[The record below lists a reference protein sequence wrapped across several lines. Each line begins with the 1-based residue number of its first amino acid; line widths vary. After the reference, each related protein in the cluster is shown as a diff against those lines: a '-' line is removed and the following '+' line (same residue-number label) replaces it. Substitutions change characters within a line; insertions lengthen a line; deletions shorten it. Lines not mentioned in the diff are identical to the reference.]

1 MTKSV
6 QQTLLGTTLTSSV
19 TTHNRLKQLAKVFG
33 TSEDLISRLAISYSL
48 QRGPLPKAWEPT
60 HLEGAM
66 EVLTGKS
73 IRGKTMFKDDLAL
86 FLVMLAHNEPQAS
99 IEDVRELFIGHWER
113 GIESL
118 LQFHQGEDWV
128 QLLNRLMQTSE

>member
-48 QRGPLPKAWEPT
+48 QQGPLPKAWEPA

-128 QLLNRLMQTSE
+128 QLLNRLMQTSA